1 MDEGPPSLFPTSGH
15 YRKYHGQVHGSNG
28 YLVEEHPLL
37 LTIAALL
44 ILVVLWVIL
53 RGR

>member
-1 MDEGPPSLFPTSGH
+1 MRGRPACSLPPAITASTM
-15 YRKYHGQVHGSNG
+15 GQVHGSNG

-44 ILVVLWVIL
+44 VLVVLWVIL